1 VKKYSKYIYFAVGI
15 AGALL
20 VYNLVFKKK
29 NEQEESVPGK
39 LPVDTPP
46 SITPVTG
53 TSDTILNNLDQQDAD
68 KLKEELKG

>member
-1 VKKYSKYIYFAVGI
+1 MGKFSKYIYFAVGI

-29 NEQEESVPGK
+29 EQEDNVIEDKSN
-39 LPVDTPP
+39 DTP
-46 SITPVTG
+46 STTPVTG
-53 TSDTILNNLDQQDAD
+53 TSETILNNLDQQDAD

>member
-1 VKKYSKYIYFAVGI
+1 MGKFSKYIYFAVGI

-29 NEQEESVPGK
+29 EQEDNVIEGK
-39 LPVDTPP
+39 SDDTP
-46 SITPVTG
+46 STTPVTG
-53 TSDTILNNLDQQDAD
+53 TSETILNNLDQQDAD